1 MEDVN
6 VDRFLFLFYS
16 ISIDSYI
23 LKHVKLTDSPKQK
36 RKATAGDMHRA
47 MSG

>member
-6 VDRFLFLFYS
+6 VDRFLFLFYF
-16 ISIDSYI
+16 Y

-36 RKATAGDMHRA
+36 RKATAGDIRRA
-47 MSG
+47 MSE